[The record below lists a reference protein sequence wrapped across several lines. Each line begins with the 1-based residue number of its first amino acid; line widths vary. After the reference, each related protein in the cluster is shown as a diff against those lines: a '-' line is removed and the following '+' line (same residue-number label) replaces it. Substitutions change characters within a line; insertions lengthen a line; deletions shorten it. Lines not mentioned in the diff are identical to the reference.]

1 MSCTSIIS
9 SRSSRFSHEHCLK
22 SQSFLLSFVHFL
34 EALPVTLQRVLRFL
48 FPRNLHVIL
57 LRFALWLPGL
67 REESPSLAGDI
78 VRYIAGHTPLSPLAS
93 RPSQGHGSLASSVGI
108 RKDPASLLTSTR
120 FVPVKS
126 ASLQVTGSFS
136 RPSANSSPSTA
147 SSTLR
152 FLNPPSRLS
161 SSFVSSF
168 LAATPPIISVPP
180 GLASLPRHKWS
191 NYVHGMVPVA
201 IGQTM
206 AMSVLMPRDHPRE
219 RANGI
224 WLRKGC
230 NSRPTRVEWE
240 VRPTG
245 KSEISTSVGAELRS
259 RCFKELAWPKSPATL
274 SSEFLAT
281 SPLSSISR
289 HSSDCLSVNP
299 PSRLQPGNEAIRR
312 IHCSV
317 PDRLYHKD
325 YSFIIGGQI
334 GEGGFGRVVSALL
347 VGTAKWYAIKI
358 VCKSKQYGMQ
368 GAGRASLIYERHA
381 MVMADEHNL
390 SLVNKLLLS
399 WDDEEHVYFVMVC
412 LTSWLETAY
421 SHRNSPYIPRT

>member
-9 SRSSRFSHEHCLK
+9 SRSSWFSHEHCLK
-22 SQSFLLSFVHFL
+22 PQSFLLSFVHFL

-67 REESPSLAGDI
+67 RDESPSLADDI

-93 RPSQGHGSLASSVGI
+93 RPSQSHGSLASSVGI
-108 RKDPASLLTSTR
+108 REDPASLLTSSP
-120 FVPVKS
+120 FV
-126 ASLQVTGSFS
+126 
-136 RPSANSSPSTA
+136 
-147 SSTLR
+147 
-152 FLNPPSRLS
+152 
-161 SSFVSSF
+161 SF
-168 LAATPPIISVPP
+168 LAATSSIISVPP
-180 GLASLPRHKWS
+180 GLASLPHHKWS
-191 NYVHGMVPVA
+191 SYVHGMVPVA

-245 KSEISTSVGAELRS
+245 KSEISTLVGAELRS
-259 RCFKELAWPKSPATL
+259 RCLNELAWPKSPATL

-281 SPLSSISR
+281 SPPSSISR

-299 PSRLQPGNEAIRR
+299 PSRLQPGNKAIRR

-358 VCKSKQYGMQ
+358 VCKSKQYGML

-421 SHRNSPYIPRT
+421 SHRNSLYIPRT